1 VGRDFG
7 GHFERHRIYEIDH
20 LVSNRL
26 KHVNGVSL
34 RDFKEKTI
42 NQPSTGMIEERPEG
56 DLDGI
61 SNKSIIKQ

>member
-1 VGRDFG
+1 VDLSFQWNPTGKAPP
-7 GHFERHRIYEIDH
+7 YH